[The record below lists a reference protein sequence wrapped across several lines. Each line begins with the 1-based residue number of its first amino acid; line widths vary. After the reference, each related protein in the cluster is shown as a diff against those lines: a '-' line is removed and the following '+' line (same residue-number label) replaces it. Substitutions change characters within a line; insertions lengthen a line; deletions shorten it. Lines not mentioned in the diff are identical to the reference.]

1 MITLPD
7 TKANQIRRHGQS
19 IQSLGNSSATI
30 AKKLTHQTMT
40 ILSLAQLQRTYRTP
54 PLPATITLS
63 DSCSLHIDSWL
74 RVLPGKRYVAKA
86 RRGEQVVL
94 AKLFVGPR
102 SEQKLH
108 REIAGNQQLNN
119 AAIATPS
126 IIEHG
131 NNPQGAWLLTEFL
144 NGAED
149 LYNITG
155 RDQTMLDQSLAGI
168 EHGLAVAK
176 QVAELHNAHLA
187 QADGHPGNFMFIDSR
202 CYVIDCADIIPATTL
217 ASHTDNVGQL
227 LAQLPQSWW
236 PALWQS
242 YQQTAAHSTIYNEVY
257 NAALKKLAWRGQ
269 NVAEKSVRDCTQF
282 AVSRHFDRFEVVI
295 RDKEDQLAPLFKDL
309 DTAIANGQPL
319 KKGGSATVAKVEWQG
334 QTLVIKRY
342 NLKNWLHRIS
352 RWFRPTR
359 AWHSWQGGNRLRTLG
374 IATPKPLAM
383 VEERFGP
390 LRGRGYLITEC
401 SSGLGLV
408 KALEQSNNDTLASLT
423 GELQFLLQ
431 RFREHKI
438 SHGDFK
444 ATNLLWDSQRSPS
457 LSLID
462 LDVIRWHNNPSR
474 WRKHYRKDVRRL
486 LRNWRDT
493 PAVLT
498 VLEPA
503 LLTDTDN

>member
-1 MITLPD
+1 
-7 TKANQIRRHGQS
+7 
-19 IQSLGNSSATI
+19 
-30 AKKLTHQTMT
+30 MT
-40 ILSLAQLQRTYRTP
+40 ILSLTQLQQTYRTP
-54 PLPATITLS
+54 PLPATIELNGTT
-63 DSCSLHIDSWL
+63 SLHIDSWL

-86 RRGEQVVL
+86 RWGEQVVL
-94 AKLFVGPR
+94 AKLFIGPR
-102 SEQKLH
+102 SEQKLQ
-108 REIAGNQQLNN
+108 REIVGSQQLNN

-131 NNPQGAWLLTEFL
+131 NNQQGAWLLTEFL

-149 LYNITG
+149 LYSITG
-155 RDQTMLDQSLAGI
+155 RDQAMLDQSLAGI

-187 QADGHPGNFMFIDSR
+187 QTDGHPGNFMFLDGR
-202 CYVIDCADIIPATTL
+202 CYVIDCADISAATTL
-217 ASHTDNVGQL
+217 DDHTDNLGQL

-236 PALWQS
+236 QPLWQC
-242 YQQTAAHSTIYNEVY
+242 YQQAAKHSTNYDDVY

-282 AVSRHFDRFEVVI
+282 AVSQYFDRFEVVV
-295 RDKEDQLAPLFKDL
+295 RDQEQQLAPLLQDL
-309 DTAIANGQPL
+309 DAAIANGQPL
-319 KKGGSATVAKVEWQG
+319 KKGGSATVAKVDWQG
-334 QTLVIKRY
+334 HTLVIKRY

-359 AWHSWQGGNRLRTLG
+359 AWHSWQGGNRLRTIG

-408 KALEQSNNDTLASLT
+408 KALEQGNSDTLASLT

-431 RFREHKI
+431 RFREHKL

-444 ATNLLWDSQRSPS
+444 ATNLLWDPQLSPS

-462 LDVIRWHNNPSR
+462 LDVIRWHNKPSR
-474 WRKHYRKDVRRL
+474 WRKHYHKDVSRL

-493 PAVLT
+493 PAVLA

-503 LLTDTDN
+503 LTSTT